1 MKIETR
7 SIEFTERPP
16 DARCIY
22 LYKPVTVYAVE
33 VKTKDGKYMALPFGK
48 NGIEKITVEKTKT
61 TIVFGEKCPEFV
73 MGFIRTIALK

>member
-7 SIEFTERPP
+7 SIEVIAGPP
-16 DARCIY
+16 DATCIY
-22 LYKPVTVYAVE
+22 LHKPVTVYAVE
-33 VKTKDGKYMALPFGK
+33 VKTKDGKYISLPFGK

-73 MGFIRTIALK
+73 TGFIRTVTLK